1 MAQHPNI
8 FVYRTEDELA
18 MATAKKL
25 IGIMNRAID
34 DRGICFIA
42 LAGGDTPRS
51 VYRLLGAE
59 PLVHQVRWSL
69 VHLFFGDERIVPP
82 DDPQSNFGMVAREL
96 LKHLVIPEGNIH
108 RIHGELPAAEAAS
121 EYAIEL

>member
-1 MAQHPNI
+1 
-8 FVYRTEDELA
+8 
-18 MATAKKL
+18 
-25 IGIMNRAID
+25 
-34 DRGICFIA
+34 CFIA

-51 VYRLLGAE
+51 VYRLLAAE

-121 EYAIEL
+121 EYAIELRAIFNSEIPRFDLMLLGAGEDGHTASLFPGTEAVAED